1 MSEDEETRRQIG
13 ELQHDD
19 RPLLVVDV
27 DEVVLEFVTPFGNY
41 LASQD
46 LDLGL
51 DKFALHG
58 NIFARGTREAIA
70 DERVTA
76 LIDEFWD
83 VQADWQQLALGAP
96 EALAALS
103 NDAQVVLLTAMPHRA
118 REHRRKH
125 LESLGL
131 PYALLTTERAK
142 GPAVAQIRN
151 GSRPVAFVDDIV
163 RNHLS
168 VRDTVPDAAL
178 FQLMAHGGLRAL
190 MGEIPA
196 GITAV
201 ADWEEAQPLI
211 AQSLGI
217 AA

>member
-13 ELQHDD
+13 ELQQDD

-41 LASQD
+41 LAAQD

-58 NIFARGTREAIA
+58 NIFARGTRDALA
-70 DERVTA
+70 DDRVTA
-76 LIDEFWD
+76 LIDGFWD

-103 NDAQVVLLTAMPHRA
+103 GHAQVVLLTAMPHRA
-118 REHRRKH
+118 REHRRRH
-125 LESLGL
+125 LEALGL

-151 GSRPVAFVDDIV
+151 GARPVAFVDDIV

-168 VRDTVPDAAL
+168 VRDAVPDAAL
-178 FQLMAHGGLRAL
+178 FHLMAHGGLRAL
-190 MGEIPA
+190 MGEVPA

-201 ADWEEAQPLI
+201 ADWNEAQPLI
-211 AQSLGI
+211 ARALGI
-217 AA
+217 DA